1 MVSVKD
7 SSKPVLAVVGVLVVV
22 VGFVVLANF
31 LTAPKNDTAAQAT
44 PSSTETASPTET
56 ATASAT
62 PSTPEPSPAAL
73 AGCSP
78 VPPPQTDPKRMASA
92 PDPESARGKT
102 FIATIKTNCGDITV
116 ELDGTKAPATVAS
129 FNLLAKEN
137 YWAPSP
143 CHRLTTDND
152 GLWVLQCG
160 DPTGT
165 GSGPGPGYHFGI
177 ENAPADGKYPRGT
190 VAMARSSDPN
200 SNKDQFFITYK
211 DTQLPTDGGGYT
223 IFGKVT
229 SGMEIIDKIAAAGVS
244 PADQMTPLGQLS
256 ILSVSVKEKA

>member
-7 SSKPVLAVVGVLVVV
+7 SKPVLAVLAVLLVV
-22 VGFVVLANF
+22 VGFVVLANV
-31 LTAPKNDTAAQAT
+31 LTAPKTDSTAQAT
-44 PSSTETASPTET
+44 STATDTATDTATET
-56 ATASAT
+56 ATES
-62 PSTPEPSPAAL
+62 PSTPQPTPAAL
-73 AGCSP
+73 AGCTP
-78 VPPPQTDPKRMASA
+78 VPPAQTDTKRMASA
-92 PDPESARGKT
+92 PDPASAKGKT

-129 FNLLAKEN
+129 FNLLASEN

-143 CHRLTTDND
+143 CHRLTTDTD

-177 ENAPADGKYPRGT
+177 ENAPSDGSYPRGT

-229 SGMEIIDKIAAAGVS
+229 GGMDIIDKVAATGVS
-244 PADQMTPLGQLS
+244 PADQATPLGQLS